1 VVLVQAMDMED
12 QMEDSMEGAVEIIRT
27 NLVVLMA
34 IVEVD
39 LMEDSME
46 VLQVDLMSMVQ
57 AIAMEDQMVDLM
69 KEVVLTIGKP
79 LLQITSPRS
88 AVRLNLEESRRE
100 KQTNN

>member
-1 VVLVQAMDMED
+1 VVLEQAMDMED
-12 QMEDSMEGAVEIIRT
+12 QMEDTMEGAVEIIRT

-34 IVEVD
+34 IVE
-39 LMEDSME
+39 
-46 VLQVDLMSMVQ
+46 
-57 AIAMEDQMVDLM
+57 DQMVDSM